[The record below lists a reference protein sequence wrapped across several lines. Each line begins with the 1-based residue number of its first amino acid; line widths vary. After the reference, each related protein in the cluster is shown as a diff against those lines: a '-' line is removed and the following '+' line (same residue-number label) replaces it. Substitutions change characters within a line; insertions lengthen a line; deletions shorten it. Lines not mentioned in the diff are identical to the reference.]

1 MRELEWR
8 ASETKIDVP
17 NLDGLEWVGCRNST
31 ASCDAA
37 SDKCSVCYKRLA
49 TLSKC
54 QDMRE
59 KKAANERLRRRGTY
73 PSVVDIASE
82 KCADYQ
88 FGMRFSTVKGAERKA
103 GAKYTKERY
112 KKMRCK
118 TGMSTPKAASASLF
132 PEPQNTRA
140 PRPGVPKIFV
150 GWCKVRRGAFEAR
163 LRRGS
168 RKACP
173 ASSWACSM
181 QPGYFLKLGMVKICQ
196 REKTIVTGE
205 DDRFI
210 CDADGGCCNGSI
222 DCRIFCADVG
232 RRPLHGWRWDN
243 KKRSIRQPRK
253 KNPHSMLAR
262 N

>member
-1 MRELEWR
+1 
-8 ASETKIDVP
+8 
-17 NLDGLEWVGCRNST
+17 
-31 ASCDAA
+31 
-37 SDKCSVCYKRLA
+37 
-49 TLSKC
+49 
-54 QDMRE
+54 
-59 KKAANERLRRRGTY
+59 
-73 PSVVDIASE
+73 
-82 KCADYQ
+82 
-88 FGMRFSTVKGAERKA
+88 MRFSTVKGAERKG

-181 QPGYFLKLGMVKICQ
+181 QPGYILKLGMPKICQ

-210 CDADGGCCNGSI
+210 CDAAGGCCNGSI

-232 RRPLHGWRWDN
+232 RRPLQDGAGTIRSAPLGSPEKKKPIQCWREIDVEPWGPRGPEWLSLSTYAWHPALDRRGHWN
-243 KKRSIRQPRK
+243 VHRWRCTCALDPDISRTCSDYRSWRTEGFGRRTPLQRLTQPNYEVNR
-253 KNPHSMLAR
+253 STR
-262 N
+262 

>member
-1 MRELEWR
+1 
-8 ASETKIDVP
+8 
-17 NLDGLEWVGCRNST
+17 
-31 ASCDAA
+31 
-37 SDKCSVCYKRLA
+37 
-49 TLSKC
+49 
-54 QDMRE
+54 
-59 KKAANERLRRRGTY
+59 
-73 PSVVDIASE
+73 
-82 KCADYQ
+82 
-88 FGMRFSTVKGAERKA
+88 MRFSTVKGAERKG

-181 QPGYFLKLGMVKICQ
+181 QPGYILKLGMPKICQ

-210 CDADGGCCNGSI
+210 CDAAGGCCNGSI

-232 RRPLHGWRWDN
+232 RRPLQDGAGTI
-243 KKRSIRQPRK
+243 RSAPLGSPEK
-253 KNPHSMLAR
+253 KNPFNAGEKLMLNLGGR
-262 N
+262 GGRSGSH